1 MDSVARRG
9 AVLNP
14 SVETSKSPGE
24 TVAAAGVGLLAGGGT
39 YYLLSKAGVPSGLA
53 ALGGAALGWLGIFAV
68 VARPRFWDDPP
79 SEETSSDL
87 AETMPAGTEGSVL
100 AAFVAE
106 HLGLDLAAYVTGVDE
121 KLVGRWIQGEVE
133 PEPLPLGRL
142 RAAYEATRLIVN
154 RYDGETAQSWFS
166 GMNPWL
172 DDDAPGYVLRHGD
185 EPESWESVVE
195 ASQDFVEF
203 AR

>member
-9 AVLNP
+9 TVLNP
-14 SVETSKSPGE
+14 SLETSRSPGE
-24 TVAAAGVGLLAGGGT
+24 TV
-39 YYLLSKAGVPSGLA
+39 
-53 ALGGAALGWLGIFAV
+53 
-68 VARPRFWDDPP
+68 
-79 SEETSSDL
+79 
-87 AETMPAGTEGSVL
+87 GSVL

-121 KLVGRWIQGEVE
+121 KLVGRWIEGEVD

-154 RYDGETAQSWFS
+154 LYDGETAQSWFS

-172 DDDAPGYVLRHGD
+172 DDDAPGYVLRHGN
-185 EPESWESVVE
+185 EPESWEPVVE